1 MSSLIEK
8 IMSKKARI
16 GIIGIGYVGLP
27 LAVEF
32 AKSGYNV
39 VGIDLNQEKVRR
51 INRGENYIKD
61 IPDSELRG
69 LVEDKRLSATCDF
82 SVLKDIDAISICVPT
97 PLNKTKDPDLSCI
110 LDSTKEI
117 KKYLHKDQLIILEST
132 TYPGT
137 TRELILPMLEDT
149 GFKVGIDFFLTF
161 SPERIDPGNKIFNT
175 RNTPKVIGGIT
186 EACKRHALALYG
198 NIIEKV
204 IPVSSTE
211 SAEIVKLLENTF
223 RSINI
228 GLVNEV
234 AIMCNKLGIDVWEV
248 IEAASSKPYG
258 FMPFYP
264 GPGLGGHC
272 IPIDPHYLSWKL
284 KTLNYRARFIELAGE
299 INSGMPHYV
308 VDKMVDALN
317 RQKKCLNG
325 SSILI
330 LGVAYK
336 KDIDDPRESPALDII
351 KILQEK
357 GAEVSYNDPYIP
369 SLDDNFKGMRSIDIN
384 KGLLSG
390 MDCAVIV
397 TDHSTY
403 DWEMIAKNSKLVVD
417 TRNATSMIQK
427 KYNNIV
433 KL

>member
-1 MSSLIEK
+1 MSLLIEK
-8 IMSKKARI
+8 INSKKARI

-69 LVEDKRLSATCDF
+69 LVEDERLSATCDF

-117 KKYLHKDQLIILEST
+117 KRYLHKDQLIILEST

-186 EACKRHALALYG
+186 ETCKSHAVALYG
-198 NIIEKV
+198 KIIEKV

-308 VDKMVDALN
+308 VDKIVDALN

-325 SSILI
+325 SKILI

-369 SLDDNFKGMRSIDIN
+369 SLDENFKGMRSIDIN

-390 MDCAVIV
+390 MDCAVVV

-427 KYNNIV
+427 KHDNIV